1 MATLIVYT
9 GDEEYRLKPSPETTY
24 LYAIGSGHIVGRE
37 YIALNNS
44 QKLNQIAE
52 QVRDQYSEWVYGL
65 NSEFLENGMVREG
78 LSLFFVSDLSCK
90 RTELFDT
97 FNTIC
102 NLLLIKESL
111 KGVVVDS
118 LLLVGADKKFAAS
131 IASMFPGIPADV
143 RNVVRSGSMA
153 PRSVISDI
161 RFGLEIIGIALINAL
176 NNRDRKWPLLENKER
191 YFFSIFPKMFADD
204 RVDKKYVDFVGTTD
218 RYAVSIITDGMHQ
231 HVSVLEYSRI
241 RRELPKDKY
250 ALIDE
255 HITVVD
261 SACFFQKLLCFSCF
275 DFSLNFLR
283 NDFLQRLRW
292 KEH

>member
-9 GDEEYRLKPSPETTY
+9 GDEEYRLQPSFETTY

-52 QVRDQYSEWVYGL
+52 HVRDEYSEWVYGL

-118 LLLVGADKKFAAS
+118 LLLVGTDKKFAAS
-131 IASMFPGIPADV
+131 IASMFPGIPSDV
-143 RNVVRSGSMA
+143 RNVVRS
-153 PRSVISDI
+153 
-161 RFGLEIIGIALINAL
+161 
-176 NNRDRKWPLLENKER
+176 
-191 YFFSIFPKMFADD
+191 
-204 RVDKKYVDFVGTTD
+204 
-218 RYAVSIITDGMHQ
+218 
-231 HVSVLEYSRI
+231 
-241 RRELPKDKY
+241 
-250 ALIDE
+250 
-255 HITVVD
+255 
-261 SACFFQKLLCFSCF
+261 
-275 DFSLNFLR
+275 
-283 NDFLQRLRW
+283 
-292 KEH
+292 